1 LFGKLYEML
10 FILVTILLCAQVFG
24 LMTKPL
30 ISILLPHPKYQSRSL
45 SFSSDAATPK
55 SVTVPLL
62 GEGQD
67 SLDDLGGHDIPRP
80 SSLRALLTT
89 PTHTVHYYWRKFDNA
104 FMRPMFGG
112 RGFVPYVPGS
122 PTERNPPQ
130 NQWHWKESQARCTKY
145 LLVVS
150 IVRIMKPCYIFE
162 PTAEDFDR
170 ILAFLFGKQCII
182 FCN

>member
-45 SFSSDAATPK
+45 SFSSDPATPK

-67 SLDDLGGHDIPRP
+67 SLDDLGGRDIPRP

-89 PTHTVHYYWRKFDNA
+89 PTHTVHYYWRKFDDA

-112 RGFVPYVPGS
+112 RGFVPFVPGS

-130 NQWHWKESQARCTKY
+130 NQWH
-145 LLVVS
+145 
-150 IVRIMKPCYIFE
+150 
-162 PTAEDFDR
+162 
-170 ILAFLFGKQCII
+170 
-182 FCN
+182 